1 MGKDVYKPQILDL
14 NMNKILNLRIK
25 NVLNQKIISQEDI
38 LINNRINL
46 SMIDSSNFEKKLIE
60 NNINYELGN
69 QLLTIIEGNYKILE
83 NLVFPRNLKIKIQPN
98 TNIILGKNVSI
109 LAQGDFD
116 AEGSIDRKINIRSV
130 NPLDQN
136 LAFGSVIILG
146 DRESTKV
153 NLKYLQVSGG
163 NEANING
170 INTTGQFAIYN
181 VHQVTINKS
190 IFQNSYSDD
199 GINIKNSKVVIDDN
213 FFVNNSSDQLD
224 CDNCQGMFIKNL
236 FGNAPD
242 RTDSLKNIGGDGLD
256 LSCSDVFVENNIF
269 KNNSDKGLSVGENT
283 KVEIKKNSFIKNEI
297 GIAVK
302 DGSVAKSLNNEFN
315 DNQQNIDLYI
325 KKLFYNQPKI
335 INGKN

>member
-14 NMNKILNLRIK
+14 NMNKILNLRI
-25 NVLNQKIISQEDI
+25 NVINQKIISQEDI

-60 NNINYELGN
+60 NNINYELEN

-256 LSCSDVFVENNIF
+256 LSFSDVFVENNIF